1 MIFPSMKKL
10 NILFRTGGGTGHGK
24 ELGFGHIYRCINLAN
39 SLKCN
44 NIHFLVEDFG
54 NATNILRKNKYFK
67 IHLLENDID
76 LKSDIDKSIKYLNNE
91 KIDILVIDRYKISK
105 KYASHMKK
113 YVKTVMITDLKEK
126 DFDVDLIINGF
137 IGFKNEIIKNK
148 FGRKCLLG
156 PKYQILNSKFSKK
169 NIKKQKK
176 ECLLATFGG
185 FDDEKISL
193 KLLKIILKMDL
204 KIKIKIIL
212 GQDIKLKISDKK
224 KILDKS
230 IKIISNTNNMYK
242 EMKNV
247 KYGLCSGGI
256 TTYEFATLGIP
267 FGIICQNRHQLITA
281 KEWEK
286 QEIAVNLGLSKLIK
300 PKEIEKFLQSL
311 PKNFQKKKKICY
323 KNGTKIV
330 AKEINKLIK
339 IKN

>member
-1 MIFPSMKKL
+1 MKKL

-44 NIHFLVEDFG
+44 NIHFLIEDFG
-54 NATNILRKNKYFK
+54 NVKNILIKNKYSN
-67 IHLLENDID
+67 IQLLEKGINS
-76 LKSDIDKSIKYLNNE
+76 KSDIEKSIKYLNDE
-91 KIDILVIDRYKISK
+91 KIDILIIDRYKINK
-105 KYASHMKK
+105 KYASEMKK
-113 YVKTVMITDLKEK
+113 CVKTVMIADLKEK
-126 DFDVDLIINGF
+126 DFDVDLVINGF
-137 IGFKNEIIKNK
+137 IGFKNKNIKNK
-148 FGRKCLLG
+148 YGGKCLVG
-156 PKYQILNSKFSKK
+156 PKYQILNNKFSKK
-169 NIKKQKK
+169 NIKKQRK
-176 ECLLATFGG
+176 ESLLVTFGG

-212 GQDIKLKISDKK
+212 GHNIKLKISDKK
-224 KILDKS
+224 KILNKS

-267 FGIICQNRHQLITA
+267 FGIICQNKHQLITA

-286 QEIAVNLGLSKLIK
+286 QEIAVNLGLSKSIK
-300 PKEIEKFLQSL
+300 PEKIEKFILSL
-311 PKNFQKKKKICY
+311 STNFQKKKKINY
-323 KNGTKIV
+323 QDGTKIV
-330 AKEINKLIK
+330 AMQITKLIK
-339 IKN
+339 LKN